1 MPSKAALEA
10 AYQAQLRK
18 RIENE
23 ILPGSMTFKNDAN
36 LVQGIPDL
44 LVLYYGKWAMLEV
57 KRSANEVHQPN
68 QDYYV
73 DLFNSW
79 AFAAFIY
86 PENEEE
92 VLNALQHALQDRRRR
107 VARVS

>member
-10 AYQAQLRK
+10 AYQASLKPKIDAR
-18 RIENE
+18 
-23 ILPGSMTFKNDAN
+23 LPGCFIMKNDAN

-44 LVLYYGKWAMLEV
+44 LILYYGKWAMLEV
-57 KRSANEVHQPN
+57 KRSAKEPHQPN

-73 DLFNSW
+73 DLFNTW

-92 VLNALQHALQDRRRR
+92 VLDALQYALQDRRRR